1 MLNEERYAL
10 SPRLRVLA
18 LVLLS
23 PLAVAACSGSKSVPV
38 VSDASVRGAAA
49 APQLVQAD
57 PLAMLEHGLRPSL
70 LAPGETLPQWSL
82 RERMAHHKV
91 PGVAVALI
99 RNGEVVAARG
109 YGTREAGKDEPVDGA
124 TLFSVGSVSKVVAAT
139 LALQLVAEHRLELD
153 RDVNAYLKSWQ
164 LPASPQYAQT
174 PVTLRMLLSHTAGT
188 SVRGFDDFQPGE
200 PLPSVRQILDGEAP
214 AKNGPVRIERQP
226 GLLYRYSGG
235 GIMLAQLLVEETR
248 GTSFEAVAQH
258 FLFGPLGMRR
268 STFAELPENTENVAK
283 AHDGKGLPRAQPRGW
298 ESFPE
303 ASAAGLWTNAE
314 DLGRFVAGLLR
325 SYRGGEGP
333 LPQTLAFQMMTEVA
347 PSVHGLGPRLGGAGR
362 SRVFHHGGS
371 NDNYHARIEGYLES
385 GDGFVILTN
394 SDEGGPRLR
403 NEIRNAFVDA
413 LGHAPEPPLQQV
425 KLDLGAAG
433 YADYAGS
440 YRLDESVPMEY
451 REFLTELFNP
461 ATVTVQVQGGG
472 LAFRTSESDRLETLA
487 PLATSLFV
495 PATRT
500 FPVFEFHRDAF
511 GKVRGLSLRLDK
523 ARAYYRREA
532 G

>member
-1 MLNEERYAL
+1 MSNEEQCAVWSCLRG
-10 SPRLRVLA
+10 RVLVVA
-18 LVLLS
+18 LLL
-23 PLAVAACSGSKSVPV
+23 PLAVVACSGGGTRAPV
-38 VSDASVRGAAA
+38 VSDTVAV
-49 APQLVQAD
+49 APVAED
-57 PLAMLEHGLRPSL
+57 PLAMLDHGLRPSI

-82 RERMAHHKV
+82 RERMAYHKV

-109 YGTREAGKDEPVDGA
+109 YGTRTAGRDEPVDGA

-139 LALQLVAEHRLELD
+139 LALQLVAEQRLELD
-153 RDVNAYLKSWQ
+153 RDVNTYLKSWQ
-164 LPASPQYAQT
+164 LPVSPEFAQT

-188 SVRGFDDFQPGE
+188 GVRGFDDYQPGE
-200 PLPSVRQILDGEAP
+200 PLPTLRQVLDGEAP

-235 GIMLAQLLVEETR
+235 GTLLAQLLVEETR
-248 GTSFEAVAQH
+248 AAPFERVAQQY
-258 FLFGPLGMRR
+258 LFGPLHMRR
-268 STFAELPENTENVAK
+268 STFAELPENTVNVAK
-283 AHDGKGLPRAQPRGW
+283 AHDGNGVQRALPRGW

-303 ASAAGLWTNAE
+303 AAAAGLWTTAE

-325 SYRGGEGP
+325 SYRGGAGP
-333 LPQTLAFQMMTEVA
+333 LPQALARQMMTEVA

-371 NDNYHARIEGYLES
+371 NDSYHARIEGYLES

-394 SDEGGPRLR
+394 ADEGGPRLR

-413 LGHAPEPPLQQV
+413 LGQASEPPLQQIA
-425 KLDLGAAG
+425 LDLGAAE

-461 ATVTVQVQGGG
+461 ATVTVQAQAGG
-472 LAFRTSESDRLETLA
+472 LAFHTSDRGGLEPLA
-487 PLATSLFV
+487 ALATSQFA
-495 PATRT
+495 PATRS
-500 FPVFEFHRDAF
+500 FPLFEFHRDAF

-532 G
+532 R